1 MKKVKEFYKKHE
13 TKILVAGGIVLLV
26 VAVKHR
32 KYVKALE
39 KQAFQYA
46 GKEVISWY
54 PTKARYT
61 LGAVKEFL
69 DLNKDNDS
77 VYAIVKDGGHG
88 YMGVV
93 LNGSNAAY
101 YQG

>member
-1 MKKVKEFYKKHE
+1 MKKVKELYKKHE
-13 TKILVAGGIVLLV
+13 TKILITGGIVLLV

-39 KQAFQYA
+39 KKAFQYA
-46 GKEVISWY
+46 GKEVIAWN
-54 PTKARYT
+54 PTNERVT

-77 VYAIVKDGGHG
+77 VYAIVKDGVHG
-88 YMGVV
+88 YIGIV
-93 LNGSNAAY
+93 LNGSKAVFY
-101 YQG
+101 EG

>member
-26 VAVKHR
+26 VAVKHH

-39 KQAFQYA
+39 NKAFQYT

-54 PTKARYT
+54 PTKDRYT

-77 VYAIVKDGGHG
+77 VYAIVKDGVHG
-88 YMGVV
+88 YMGIV
-93 LNGSNAAY
+93 LNGSKAVFY
-101 YQG
+101 EG